1 MNPPSPTFE
10 AYDQLVPVARA
21 LYEVTSALSWK
32 LLLPLFLL
40 SVALSYTT
48 ELGVTAA
55 VIIKLKRLFIV
66 ALLLVGFP
74 TIAEF
79 SQNVGVEI
87 AKSIDDMTGIDMI
100 LEAAGRK
107 AETFSFNLQTLL
119 SLKADFI
126 LGAITLVS
134 FLFLNLARYFLVAFQ
149 HFYWFLLVITG
160 PFLIL
165 PTLFESASGVTR
177 GLFKSMIQVAAWPII
192 WSILSA
198 FLKAI
203 PFAGVY
209 VNDMDLITVIT
220 LNLIIAVALLFS
232 PFMVSHLTE
241 GAGHSVGDGIRRGMI
256 KAAAFAVNPKAAV
269 ASFAKT
275 KPGGLSKNMV
285 RPTRGGAK

>member
-1 MNPPSPTFE
+1 MIATNPTFE
-10 AYDQLVPVARA
+10 TYDQLIPVARQ
-21 LYEVTSALSWK
+21 LYEITSGLSWK

-40 SVALSYTT
+40 SIAMSYST

-55 VIIKLKRLFIV
+55 VIIKLKRLLIV
-66 ALLLVGFP
+66 ALLLAGFP

-87 AKSIDDMTGIDMI
+87 ARSIDDMTGIDFI
-100 LEAAGRK
+100 LEVAAKR
-107 AETFSFNLQTLL
+107 ADEFSFNLQTLL
-119 SLKADFI
+119 TLRADFL
-126 LGAITLVS
+126 LGALTLVS
-134 FLFLNLARYFLVAFQ
+134 FLILNIARYFLVAFQ

-203 PFAGVY
+203 PFAVAYSNGL
-209 VNDMDLITVIT
+209 DLITVIT
-220 LNLIIAVALLFS
+220 LNLIIAIALLFS

-241 GAGHSVGDGIRRGMI
+241 GAGHTLGDGIRRGMV

-269 ASFAKT
+269 ANFTKT
-275 KPGGLSKNMV
+275 RAGGIGKNLV
-285 RPTRGGAK
+285 RPTPGGSK